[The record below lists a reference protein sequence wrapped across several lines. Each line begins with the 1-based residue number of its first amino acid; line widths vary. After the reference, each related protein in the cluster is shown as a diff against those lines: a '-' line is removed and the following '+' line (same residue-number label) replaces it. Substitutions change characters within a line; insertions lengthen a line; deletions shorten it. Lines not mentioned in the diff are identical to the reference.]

1 MSLCQQKVKNIGQP
15 TEFLPILDQY
25 AGLEIRTVFLIPIPE
40 MAIKILI
47 FIAISGRS
55 GLAPIFFD
63 SKLFC
68 I

>member
-47 FIAISGRS
+47 FYCHLGAIGASTH
-55 GLAPIFFD
+55 FF
-63 SKLFC
+63 
-68 I
+68 